1 MQVGLFFFINNDFAF
16 VGCDISQA
24 DNYGDFLVYDESH
37 FDVWERLSDQ
47 ALINGMR
54 VDYDY
59 YPRGRVVYRK
69 TDNTFVIYYD
79 KCLEHEIE
87 KLVQNYEGYECILE
101 LDEHYCCHSCN
112 PDYVV

>member
-47 ALINGMR
+47 VLINGMR

-79 KCLEHEIE
+79 KCLEPVSYTHLTLPT
-87 KLVQNYEGYECILE
+87 KA
-101 LDEHYCCHSCN
+101 
-112 PDYVV
+112 